1 MLAGHASGCW
11 LTVLGAGMPYNRRR
25 KKFILFMVYLICGK
39 CEFGKCKFG
48 KYELLYSCSMVNLR
62 VLNLLFGTNKLAL
75 NLGPVIDI

>member
-1 MLAGHASGCW
+1 
-11 LTVLGAGMPYNRRR
+11 
-25 KKFILFMVYLICGK
+25 MVYLICGK